1 MASEQLITVAG
12 LSDLQ
17 KMLDTLPVRMEKN
30 IMRSALRVGANVY
43 RDRAR
48 NGAPVKS
55 GNLKKSI
62 KVKSQVRRGKVIT
75 QIVAGGGDVFYAK
88 FIEFGTASFY
98 EGSGKTVGGPYTI
111 KPKNGKALKF
121 GNIYAP
127 SVTHEGVRPN
137 GFMRRAF
144 DGGESEAIQK
154 TADYIRQ
161 RLDDVLLK

>member
-1 MASEQLITVAG
+1 MASEQFITVAG

-62 KVKSQVRRGKVIT
+62 KVKSQVRREKVIT
-75 QIVAGGGDVFYAK
+75 QVVAGGGDVFYAK

-121 GNIYAP
+121 GNIYAS

-137 GFMRRAF
+137 AFMRRAF